1 MKYINRSIIKDLIDY
16 QKYFPVLLISGARQV
31 GKSTLALHLDIDNY
45 VTLDDINIYEMA
57 KNDPKGFI
65 ENLDKPV
72 IIDEA
77 QRLPQLMIT
86 IKEFIDKDRING
98 QFILTGSASLQGFKG
113 ISDSLAGRIGIVE
126 LYPLSLKEKN
136 EKEENIIDM
145 LAGSLDKYILKKY
158 DNSQIVQNIID
169 GGYPEILKID
179 NQSGASLEK
188 AKYLWF
194 SSYIRTYIES
204 DAKELANIRNIDKFI
219 SMYRLCM
226 LRSGNI
232 FNKNELQKE
241 CGLDNR
247 TFDSYFNVIEYTYQV
262 QKLKPFFKN
271 ELKRVIKSPKIY
283 ATDTGVLSHLLQ
295 ITSIEEYEKSNYKGD
310 ILETF
315 VYDELIKANTYS
327 NARAGLF
334 YYRTSDKKEIDFILE
349 FSNKVV
355 AIEVKSSKTVSK
367 NDFKHI
373 YHLAKEI
380 PNEFDKGIVFYNG
393 EQVLKLYDNMYAIP
407 LGFLA

>member
-16 QKYFPVLLISGARQV
+16 QKYFPVLLVSGARQV

-45 VTLDDINIYEMA
+45 ITLDDINIYEMA

-65 ENLDKPV
+65 ENIDKPV

-98 QFILTGSASLQGFKG
+98 QFILTGSASLQGFKD

-136 EKEENIIDM
+136 EKEENIIDI
-145 LAGSLDKYILKKY
+145 LNGSLDKYILKKY

-179 NQSGASLEK
+179 NQK

-219 SMYRLCM
+219 SMYRLCI

-247 TFDSYFNVIEYTYQV
+247 TFDSYFNVIEHTYQV

-315 VYDELIKANTYS
+315 VYDELIKANTYAS
-327 NARAGLF
+327 TRAGLF

-349 FSNKVV
+349 FSNKVI
-355 AIEVKSSKTVSK
+355 AIEIKSSKTVSK
-367 NDFKHI
+367 SDFKHI
-373 YHLAKEI
+373 YHLANEI

-393 EQVLKLYDNMYAIP
+393 EQVLKLDDKMYAIP
-407 LGFLA
+407 LGFLLLC